1 MIESF
6 APFAIFLFSAPA
18 AFAFFAAY
26 WAQQTRRNPWL
37 WFFFG
42 LFLMP
47 IAGFALL
54 LINAER
60 ARERR
65 DIPTGRDLSQHLSIR
80 NDLP

>member
-1 MIESF
+1 MSGVSGLLT
-6 APFAIFLFSAPA
+6 AALLWLLTAPA

-42 LFLMP
+42 LLLMP
-47 IAGFALL
+47 LAGVVLL
-54 LINAER
+54 MLNKDRPA
-60 ARERR
+60 A
-65 DIPTGRDLSQHLSIR
+65 PTGVDHGHLLSIR

>member
-1 MIESF
+1 MTE
-6 APFAIFLFSAPA
+6 ALGVAMVLLFTAPA

-26 WAQQTRRNPWL
+26 WAQQTQRSPWL

-42 LFLMP
+42 LVLMP
-47 IAGFALL
+47 IAGVVLL
-54 LINAER
+54 MLNGER
-60 ARERR
+60 GRR

>member
-1 MIESF
+1 MTETLGGF
-6 APFAIFLFSAPA
+6 VVLLFTAPA

-42 LFLMP
+42 LILMP
-47 IAGFALL
+47 VAGVVLL
-54 LINAER
+54 MLNGEGG
-60 ARERR
+60 RR
-65 DIPTGRDLSQHLSIR
+65 DIPTGEDLSQHLSIR

>member
-1 MIESF
+1 MTETLGGFVIL
-6 APFAIFLFSAPA
+6 LFTAPA

-42 LFLMP
+42 LILMP
-47 IAGFALL
+47 VAGVVLL
-54 LINAER
+54 MLNGER
-60 ARERR
+60 GRR
-65 DIPTGRDLSQHLSIR
+65 DIPTGEDLGQHLSIR

>member
-1 MIESF
+1 MTERLGEF
-6 APFAIFLFSAPA
+6 VVLLFTAPA

-42 LFLMP
+42 LILMP
-47 IAGFALL
+47 VAGVVLL
-54 LINAER
+54 MLNG
-60 ARERR
+60 ERR
-65 DIPTGRDLSQHLSIR
+65 RRAIPPGEDLSQHLSIR